1 MKKQVINQEN
11 IGILFA
17 IIFGS
22 IFVIISLF
30 LLKYLSGV
38 TWYIVSSILRLIFGI
53 AIIIASKKFFKR
65 EIKDLFTL
73 KESKKAILAGIGFII
88 YFIYYIM
95 LIIIGFKDI
104 SGLTFG
110 LVISK
115 ILFQQI
121 ATGFYEELNYRLLI
135 LDGYFFGKHNFKN
148 KLIYAFISFILFG
161 LLHTVTGW
169 DTDRFLLTG
178 IIGFSF
184 AVIYIKSRN
193 IVVPMLLHFIY
204 DIFANLAEFIE
215 WNNSVLF
222 QNMSSLFEITIA
234 VMFIISFIILVRK
247 KNDKNNQYI

>member
-1 MKKQVINQEN
+1 MKKQVFNQKN
-11 IGILFA
+11 IGIVFA

-30 LLKYLSGV
+30 LLKYLSGA
-38 TWYIVSSILRLIFGI
+38 TWYMVSGILRLIFGI
-53 AIIIASKKFFKR
+53 AIIITSKKFFKR
-65 EIKDLFTL
+65 EIKDIFTL
-73 KESKKAILAGIGFII
+73 KESKKAIFAGIGFIV
-88 YFIYYIM
+88 YFIYYII

-115 ILFQQI
+115 IIFQQI
-121 ATGFYEELNYRLLI
+121 ATGFYEELNYRFLI
-135 LDGYFFGKHNFKN
+135 LEGYFFGKHNFKN

-161 LLHTVTGW
+161 ILHIVTGW

-222 QNMSSLFEITIA
+222 QNMNSLFKVIIA
-234 VMFIISFIILVRK
+234 VMFIISLIILIK
-247 KNDKNNQYI
+247 KENIKSTQ

>member
-1 MKKQVINQEN
+1 MKKQVFNQKN
-11 IGILFA
+11 IGIVFA

-30 LLKYLSGV
+30 LLKYLSGA
-38 TWYIVSSILRLIFGI
+38 TWYMVSGILRLIFGI
-53 AIIIASKKFFKR
+53 AIIITSKKFFKR
-65 EIKDLFTL
+65 EIKDIFTL
-73 KESKKAILAGIGFII
+73 KESKKAIFAGIGFIV
-88 YFIYYIM
+88 YFIYYII

-115 ILFQQI
+115 IIFQQT
-121 ATGFYEELNYRLLI
+121 ATGFYEELNYRFLI
-135 LDGYFFGKHNFKN
+135 LEGYFFGKQNLKN

-161 LLHTVTGW
+161 ILHIVTGW

-222 QNMSSLFEITIA
+222 QNMNSLFKVIIA
-234 VMFIISFIILVRK
+234 VMFIISLIILIK
-247 KNDKNNQYI
+247 KENIKSTQ

>member
-1 MKKQVINQEN
+1 MKKQVFNQKN
-11 IGILFA
+11 IGIVFA

-30 LLKYLSGV
+30 LLKYLSGA
-38 TWYIVSSILRLIFGI
+38 TWYMVSGILRLIFGI
-53 AIIIASKKFFKR
+53 AIIITSKKFFKR
-65 EIKDLFTL
+65 EIKDIFTL
-73 KESKKAILAGIGFII
+73 KESKKAIFAGIGFIV
-88 YFIYYIM
+88 YFIYYII

-222 QNMSSLFEITIA
+222 QNMNSLFKVIIA
-234 VMFIISFIILVRK
+234 VMFIISLIILIK
-247 KNDKNNQYI
+247 KENIKSTQ